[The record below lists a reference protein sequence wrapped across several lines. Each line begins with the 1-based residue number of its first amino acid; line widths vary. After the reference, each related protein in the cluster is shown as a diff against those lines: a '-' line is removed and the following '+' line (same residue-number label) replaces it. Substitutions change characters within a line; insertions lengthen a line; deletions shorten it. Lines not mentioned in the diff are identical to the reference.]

1 MFASKIQSRAGHISH
16 KWFLFI
22 ILNNR
27 SINAPYIILLHES
40 KALSHRMKVN
50 TDDCINREVVSLQK
64 EKARQRRKSF
74 LIAELFTSANLEYP
88 LLGDLIIRS
97 RESSNL
103 RHTCTSQDSHM
114 TRRRARERTCKVT
127 C

>member
-1 MFASKIQSRAGHISH
+1 MFASKIKSRAGHISH

-27 SINAPYIILLHES
+27 SINAAYIILLHES

-64 EKARQRRKSF
+64 EKSK
-74 LIAELFTSANLEYP
+74 TKKKK
-88 LLGDLIIRS
+88 LLNR
-97 RESSNL
+97 
-103 RHTCTSQDSHM
+103 
-114 TRRRARERTCKVT
+114 
-127 C
+127 